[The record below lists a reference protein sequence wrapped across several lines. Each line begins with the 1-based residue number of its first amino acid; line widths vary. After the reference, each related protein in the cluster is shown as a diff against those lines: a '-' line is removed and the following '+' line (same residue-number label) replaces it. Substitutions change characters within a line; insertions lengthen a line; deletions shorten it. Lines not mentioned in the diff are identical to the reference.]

1 MNALESYEMSVV
13 FMVHPRQRQ
22 GKEKRSQ
29 NYLNWLGQPCLVLAE
44 CCPAR
49 SELAA
54 HVSRTSGEQKEKERE
69 RERAEGDCARSEG
82 IERDNEEERERESQ
96 RKICI

>member
-1 MNALESYEMSVV
+1 MNWFGQPQVE
-13 FMVHPRQRQ
+13 
-22 GKEKRSQ
+22 RSQ

-54 HVSRTSGEQKEKERE
+54 HVSRTSGEQKEKRERE
-69 RERAEGDCARSEG
+69 RERKR
-82 IERDNEEERERESQ
+82 ERERE
-96 RKICI
+96 RGREGGKKPRGIAPGVRA